1 MVFSF
6 LFFLTDVT
14 DVSLIGLGLTYVVS
28 MSGLIQYVARIS
40 TDIENLVS
48 LIFIIILWTIFCVC
62 YLSIDLKLTP
72 KFIFWSP
79 QYLRT

>member
-14 DVSLIGLGLTYVVS
+14 DISLIGLGLTYVLS
-28 MSGLIQYVARIS
+28 MSGLMQYVARLS

-48 LIFIIILWTIFCVC
+48 LIFIIIL
-62 YLSIDLKLTP
+62 
-72 KFIFWSP
+72 
-79 QYLRT
+79 